1 MHEQAVAPGTP
12 LADIDIRGVM
22 ELIPHRYPF
31 LLVDRVIEITAF
43 QRAVGIKNVTANE
56 AFFQGHFPGDPIM
69 PGVLQI
75 EALAQAAAVL
85 VMASL
90 KAGTA
95 GSSVYFTTIE
105 NARFRRPVR
114 PGDRVLLEVAVL
126 RSRLGVWK
134 FSGKARVEDEISAE
148 ADFAAK
154 LMLGQG

>member
-1 MHEQAVAPGTP
+1 MNAPLQMP
-12 LADIDIRGVM
+12 IDVNTIRT
-22 ELIPHRYPF
+22 LIPHRYPF
-31 LLVDRVIEITAF
+31 LLVDRVIGIEAF
-43 QRAVGIKNVTANE
+43 QRAIGIKNVTANE

-90 KAGTA
+90 KAARA

-114 PGDRVLLEVAVL
+114 PGDRVQLEVEVL
-126 RSRLGVWK
+126 RNRLGLWK
-134 FSGKARVEDEISAE
+134 FAGKATVEGDVAAE
-148 ADFAAK
+148 AGFAAK
-154 LMLGQG
+154 LMLGQA